1 MRLSKKSE
9 YALLA
14 LISLA
19 KNFDGK
25 LLTITNLSQM
35 NSIPQKFLEQ
45 ILIFLKQSGYVR
57 SVRGPSGGYKLSRD
71 PSEITTAEVIRSIDG
86 PLAPVVSVSLHFYE
100 ESPIEKSPKLKSLLR
115 DIRDYASQ
123 KLENTTIQ
131 DLM

>member
-14 LISLA
+14 LVNLA
-19 KNFDGK
+19 KNYNSK
-25 LLTITNLSQM
+25 LVTISKLAEEN
-35 NSIPQKFLEQ
+35 NIPQKYLEQ

-71 PSEITTAEVIRSIDG
+71 PSEITTAEVIRNIEG
-86 PLAPVVSVSLHFYE
+86 PLASVVSVSSHFYE
-100 ESPIEKSPKLKSLLR
+100 KSPIEQCPKLKDLLQ

-123 KLENTTIQ
+123 KLESTTLL
-131 DLM
+131 DLL